1 MSYYKQYIVY
11 LKLFIFKKGRLL
23 ASALDRYWIFF
34 YICSCKSNV
43 IQLSLDACMDTK
55 KTALPQILQDFRR
68 EDDNETTE
76 VHIIESDVWYT

>member
-23 ASALDRYWIFF
+23 VSALDRYWNLF

-43 IQLSLDACMDTK
+43 IQL
-55 KTALPQILQDFRR
+55 
-68 EDDNETTE
+68 
-76 VHIIESDVWYT
+76 